1 MREDPGK
8 EKETAVRVREKE
20 TRLGRRLAR
29 ENAT

>member
-1 MREDPGK
+1 VREDPGK
-8 EKETAVRVREKE
+8 EKETVRVKEKE

>member
-8 EKETAVRVREKE
+8 EKETVGVREKE